1 MRVLKVERFGFDV
14 SLHTSARFD
23 MPVSPRPRA
32 ILMLLLAT
40 VAWGYSFPGM
50 KALLSALEAELP
62 GRSEWFFASLV
73 ISARFALG
81 GILLLAVRPRALSE
95 MRADEWR
102 QGIGLGVFS
111 GIGMLLQADGLQ
123 YTSASSVAF
132 LTQFSAVLVPIYCV
146 WRDRRL
152 PSARTILCV
161 AMVLAGVG
169 ILGRFDWHAMRLG
182 RGEFE
187 SLLATGFFTTQ
198 ILWLDHPRF
207 RGNDSGRMSIAMFG
221 AIALVLAPVWI
232 MHSHSLADVAVI
244 FATPAI
250 SAVFVS
256 VMLICSIGAFLLMN
270 HWQPRLDAT
279 SAGIIYCA
287 EPVFATLLALFLP
300 VPLGRWLGVEYA
312 NEQFTT
318 HLLLGGGLITA
329 ANILISIQPSRPI
342 RAPASRRTTAGKDF
356 VE

>member
-1 MRVLKVERFGFDV
+1 
-14 SLHTSARFD
+14 
-23 MPVSPRPRA
+23 
-32 ILMLLLAT
+32 MLLLAT
-40 VAWGYSFPGM
+40 AAWGYSFPGM
-50 KALLSALEAELP
+50 KALLAALDHTLP
-62 GRSEWFFASLV
+62 GRSEWLFAALL
-73 ISARFALG
+73 ISARFALAG
-81 GILLLAVRPRALSE
+81 LLLLAVRPRALAE

-102 QGIGLGVFS
+102 QGIGLGIFA
-111 GIGMLLQADGLQ
+111 GLGMLFQADALQ

-132 LTQFSAVLVPIYCV
+132 LTQFSAVLVPLYCV

-161 AMVLAGVG
+161 TMVLAGVA

-187 SLLATGFFTTQ
+187 TLLSTAFFTAQ

-207 RGNDSGRMSIAMFG
+207 RGTDSGRMSIAMFG
-221 AIALVLAPVWI
+221 AIALVLAPLWI
-232 MHSHSLADVAVI
+232 TYAHAPADVAVI

-250 SAVFVS
+250 AGMFFS
-256 VMLICSIGAFLLMN
+256 VTLICSLVAFLLMN

-279 SAGIIYCA
+279 SAGIVYCA

-300 VPLGRWLGVEYA
+300 GPLGHWLGVEYA
-312 NEQFTT
+312 NEKFTT

-329 ANILISIQPSRPI
+329 ANLLISIQPA
-342 RAPASRRTTAGKDF
+342 APTQQER
-356 VE
+356 

>member
-1 MRVLKVERFGFDV
+1 
-14 SLHTSARFD
+14 
-23 MPVSPRPRA
+23 
-32 ILMLLLAT
+32 MLLLAT

-50 KALLSALEAELP
+50 KGLLSALDQALP
-62 GRSEWFFASLV
+62 GRSEWFFSSLL
-73 ISARFALG
+73 ISARFALAG
-81 GILLLAVRPRALSE
+81 LLLLVVRPRALAE
-95 MRADEWR
+95 MRPGEWR
-102 QGIGLGVFS
+102 QGIGLGIFA
-111 GIGMLLQADGLQ
+111 GLGMLFQADGLQ

-132 LTQFSAVLVPIYCV
+132 LTQFSAVLVPLYCV

-161 AMVLAGVG
+161 AMVLTGVG
-169 ILGRFDWHAMRLG
+169 VLGQFDWHSMRLG

-187 SLLATGFFTTQ
+187 TLIGTGFFTAQ

-232 MHSHSLADVAVI
+232 AHSQSISDVAVI

-250 SAVFVS
+250 ASTFVS

-300 VPLGRWLGVEYA
+300 VPLGHWLGVDYA
-312 NEQFTT
+312 NEKFTT
-318 HLLLGGGLITA
+318 HLLIGGGLITA
-329 ANILISIQPSRPI
+329 ANILISIRPSAPI
-342 RAPASRRTTAGKDF
+342 AREDAL
-356 VE
+356 

>member
-1 MRVLKVERFGFDV
+1 M
-14 SLHTSARFD
+14 SA
-23 MPVSPRPRA
+23 SSRPRA
-32 ILMLLLAT
+32 IFMLLLAT
-40 VAWGYSFPGM
+40 TAWGYSFPGM
-50 KALLSALEAELP
+50 KALLAALDHALP
-62 GRSEWFFASLV
+62 GRSEWFFSSLL
-73 ISARFALG
+73 ISARFALAG
-81 GILLLAVRPRALSE
+81 LLLLAVRPRALAE
-95 MRADEWR
+95 MRAEEWR
-102 QGIGLGVFS
+102 QGIGLGVFA
-111 GIGMLLQADGLQ
+111 GLGMLFQADGLQ

-132 LTQFSAVLVPIYCV
+132 LTQFSAVLVPLYCV

-152 PSARTILCV
+152 PPARTIFSV

-169 ILGRFDWHAMRLG
+169 ILGQFDWRAMRLG

-187 SLLATGFFTTQ
+187 TLLSTGFFTAQ

-207 RGNDSGRMSIAMFG
+207 RGNDSGRMSIAMFA

-232 MHSHSLADVAVI
+232 THAHSLADVAVI

-250 SAVFVS
+250 AAIFVS
-256 VMLICSIGAFLLMN
+256 VTLICSIVAFLLMN

-300 VPLGRWLGVEYA
+300 VPLGHWLGVEYA
-312 NEQFTT
+312 NENFTT

-329 ANILISIQPSRPI
+329 ANILISIQPSAPI
-342 RAPASRRTTAGKDF
+342 APRDAL
-356 VE
+356 